1 MILDSSDFSDF
12 KEKVILLMQHP
23 ILCKPIEE
31 LRDDEQQEAFDL
43 INSVLNYT
51 ELDSFT
57 RSDYIQRARLE
68 FIHAEL
74 SYVMDDDLDLSMRY
88 YRRALY
94 DLQKGGFDLGIRKWA
109 ELLSFPMME

>member
-23 ILCKPIEE
+23 IMCKPIEE
-31 LRDDEQQEAFDL
+31 LRDDEQREAFDL
-43 INSVLNYT
+43 INSILSYT

-74 SYVMDDDLDLSMRY
+74 TYVMEELDLSMSY

-109 ELLSFPMME
+109 ELLSFPTME

>member
-1 MILDSSDFSDF
+1 MLLNSSDFSDF

-23 ILCKPIEE
+23 IMCKPIEE
-31 LRDDEQQEAFDL
+31 LGNDEQREAFDL
-43 INSVLNYT
+43 INSILSYT

-74 SYVMDDDLDLSMRY
+74 TYVMMEDLNLSMSY

-109 ELLSFPMME
+109 ELLSFPTME